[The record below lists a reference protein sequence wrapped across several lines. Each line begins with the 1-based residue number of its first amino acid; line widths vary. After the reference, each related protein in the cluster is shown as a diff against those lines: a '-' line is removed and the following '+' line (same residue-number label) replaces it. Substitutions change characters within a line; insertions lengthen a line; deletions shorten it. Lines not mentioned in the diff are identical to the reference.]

1 MIELTTTIGNYTI
14 KVEGES
20 QVEAFD
26 RMAEMAELISCGS
39 QCGKSGATDTIP
51 VVRKKDDYTFREW
64 KCVSS
69 GAALSLG
76 QKKDGTGLFPKRKKD
91 GEFLDN
97 YGWQT
102 WSERKE
108 DMQPA
113 GAKGDGDWS
122 SPF

>member
-1 MIELTTTIGNYTI
+1 MIELTTTIGNYTV

-39 QCGKSGATDTIP
+39 QCGKSGAVDTIP
-51 VVRKKDDYTFREW
+51 VVRKKDDYVFREW

-69 GAALSLG
+69 GASLALG

-91 GEFLDN
+91 GEWLDN
-97 YGWQT
+97 LGWQT
-102 WSERKE
+102 WGERKE
-108 DMQPA
+108 EMQTTGGKA
-113 GAKGDGDWS
+113 DGDWS

>member
-20 QVEAFD
+20 QIDAFD

-39 QCGKSGATDTIP
+39 ACGKTGNTDVIP
-51 VVRKKDDYTFREW
+51 VVRKKDDYCFREW

-69 GAALSLG
+69 GAALQLG
-76 QKKDGTGLFPKRKKD
+76 QKKDGTGLFPKRKSKD
-91 GEFLDN
+91 GEWHDNHGWLD
-97 YGWQT
+97 YKDRQQLET
-102 WSERKE
+102 VE
-108 DMQPA
+108 
-113 GAKGDGDWS
+113 